1 MDIIALFAFY
11 IAVYLILFIT
21 VFSLV
26 KLFGL
31 AYKRKEIVF
40 RKYRA
45 FVINSVVGGF
55 LLAMIIPLILLLVLE
70 NI

>member
-1 MDIIALFAFY
+1 MDIIVVSAFY

-45 FVINSVVGGF
+45 FVIYSVVGGF
-55 LLAMIIPLILLLVLE
+55 LLALILPLILIIVLE